1 MTMAGRRTQRGG
13 RRSTALSWALGPGP
27 LALAA
32 ALVVLPAAGQKPA
45 PDPVMVL
52 ETAKGTIEIQ
62 LFASEAPK
70 SVAQIAALVRRSFYR
85 GQRFHRVTPSLAQV
99 GDPRSRDMTYREHWG
114 SGGSGTPIN
123 AFEVSKK
130 RTHQRGTVGL
140 GHAGNPMAADSQF
153 YIMKAASPSLDGK
166 YAIVGQVTSGMAAVD
181 KIVETDV
188 IKNAYLKGEGPK

>member
-1 MTMAGRRTQRGG
+1 MITRFA
-13 RRSTALSWALGPGP
+13 PV
-27 LALAA
+27 ALAVFLLFPATA
-32 ALVVLPAAGQKPA
+32 AQKPA

-62 LFASEAPK
+62 LLASEAPK
-70 SVAQIAALVRRSFYR
+70 SVAHIVALVRRSFYR
-85 GQRFHRVTPSLAQV
+85 GQRFHRVEATLAQV

-140 GHAGNPMAADSQF
+140 GHSGNPMTADSQF

-166 YAIVGQVTSGMAAVD
+166 YAIIGQVTTGMATVD
-181 KIVETDV
+181 KLVVTDL
-188 IKNAYLKGEGPK
+188 IKNAYIKGEGPK

>member
-1 MTMAGRRTQRGG
+1 MSFSR
-13 RRSTALSWALGPGP
+13 ALGLWP
-27 LALAA
+27 LAFCA
-32 ALVVLPAAGQKPA
+32 ALALPVAAQKPI
-45 PDPVMVL
+45 PDQPVMVL
-52 ETAKGTIEIQ
+52 ETARGTIEIQ

-85 GQRFHRVTPSLAQV
+85 GQRFHRVTPTLAQV

-114 SGGSGTPIN
+114 TSGSGTPIN

-130 RTHQRGTVGL
+130 RTHQRGAVGL
-140 GHAGNPMAADSQF
+140 AHSGNPMTADSQI

-166 YAIVGQVTSGMAAVD
+166 HAIIGQVTSGMAAVD